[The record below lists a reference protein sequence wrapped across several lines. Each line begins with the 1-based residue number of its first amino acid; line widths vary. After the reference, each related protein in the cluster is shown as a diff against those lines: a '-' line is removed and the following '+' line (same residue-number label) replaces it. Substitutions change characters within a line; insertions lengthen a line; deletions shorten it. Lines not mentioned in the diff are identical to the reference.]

1 MSFNSRKFTITD
13 TSDSAP
19 IVAASDSR
27 EVVLRNSGESTIY
40 FGFNG
45 AVSTDGDGCFGLYI
59 GAGEWISF
67 DRLKSDSDIYA
78 RTNTGETSTLMG
90 EIY

>member
-1 MSFNSRKFTITD
+1 MSANTRKFTITD
-13 TSDSAP
+13 TSDSSP
-19 IVAASDSR
+19 IIAASDSR
-27 EVVLRNSGESTIY
+27 EVVLRNSGDSRVY

-59 GAGEWISF
+59 GPGEWITF
-67 DRLKSDSDIYA
+67 DKLKSDSDIYA
-78 RTNTGETSTLMG
+78 RTNSEETSTLMG